1 MSRKR
6 GRSLTA
12 GSRDAQ
18 ESPRPA
24 NSPAERRLRLGIFI
38 ALLPPEGIGGAEFQ
52 AERLA
57 RELAARGHE
66 VHVFTRSGKQGA
78 RKADRAGPRAGGEAA
93 TGPQVHRRPVVPVPG
108 LRFLFEVLA
117 GGWQGGR
124 AQLDVLLCFMTV
136 NSGLLGYVA
145 HRLNGAPFVI
155 WQRVESETRLH
166 PKSCETRLSAW
177 LHPRA
182 AENWVQSERMA
193 SSFAR
198 SYERAGKQEVW
209 RSIATHLRVV
219 GNGVDQPPVLEP
231 EEPPP
236 RRFLFVGRL
245 VEDKN
250 PFALIEAARS
260 LHGAEVWM
268 AGGGPLAAALQRAAA
283 GTPVRLLGVQPRER
297 ILALLP
303 ECRAL
308 VLCSHNEGLPN
319 VVLEALAAGRPV
331 IATPVGAVPE
341 VVADGVNGR
350 LVPVGDVEALRRGM
364 EELLDDA
371 TWSRMASRTRPSVAR
386 FGWPQLVARVEAAL
400 LEVAARRR

>member
-1 MSRKR
+1 VSRKG
-6 GRSLTA
+6 GRVLPA
-12 GSRDAQ
+12 GSREAQ
-18 ESPRPA
+18 ESLQA
-24 NSPAERRLRLGIFI
+24 AKSPATRRLRIGIFI

-66 VHVFTRSGKQGA
+66 VHVFTRGGKRRA
-78 RKADRAGPRAGGEAA
+78 RKEERGGTRAGAEAA
-93 TGPQVHRRPVVPVPG
+93 GPQVHRRPVVPVPG
-108 LRFLFEVLA
+108 LRLLFEVLA
-117 GGWQGGR
+117 AGWQGGR
-124 AQLDVLLCFMTV
+124 APLDVLLCFMTV

-166 PKSCETRLSAW
+166 PKNWETRLSAW
-177 LHPRA
+177 LHRRA
-182 AENWVQSERMA
+182 TENWVQTQRMA

-198 SYERAGKQEVW
+198 AYERAGKQDAW
-209 RSIATHLRVV
+209 RCIASHLRVL
-219 GNGVDQPPVLEP
+219 GNGVDQPPPLAR

-245 VEDKN
+245 VQDKN

-260 LHGAEVWM
+260 LQGAEVWM

-297 ILALLP
+297 ILSLLQ

-341 VVADGVNGR
+341 VVEDGVNGR
-350 LVPVGDVEALRRGM
+350 LVPEGDVGALRRGM

-371 TWSRMASRTRPSVAR
+371 TWSRMASQTRPSVAR
-386 FGWPQLVARVEAAL
+386 FGWPQLVDRVEAAL